1 MFVEGLF
8 VSRCWVY
15 GGGQNRQWCLMEP
28 GEKWDMDITQTD
40 AHEQK
45 WTDLINTIKYE
56 KEAWD
61 PKLD

>member
-1 MFVEGLF
+1 
-8 VSRCWVY
+8 
-15 GGGQNRQWCLMEP
+15 MEP

-56 KEAWD
+56 KEARD
-61 PKLD
+61 PKLDWGNALLFLGLL